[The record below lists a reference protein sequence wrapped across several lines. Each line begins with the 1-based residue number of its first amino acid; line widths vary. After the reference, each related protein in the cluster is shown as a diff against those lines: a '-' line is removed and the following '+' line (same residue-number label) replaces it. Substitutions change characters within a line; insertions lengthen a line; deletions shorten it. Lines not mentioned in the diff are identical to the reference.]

1 MSHRTEQAVP
11 WYVWCAVVA
20 VTSAMA
26 GSHWDIAWHRS
37 IGRDTFW
44 TPAHLAI
51 HFGAVLAGI
60 SCGYL
65 ILATTFRPDPAARAA
80 SVSIWGF
87 RGPLGAFL
95 AAWGGIAM
103 ITSAPF
109 DDWWHNAYGLDVKV
123 LSPPHVVLVT
133 GIIAI
138 ELGALILIL
147 GRMNRAEGDT
157 RRRLNWL
164 FLWVAAMTLIC
175 LFILAFEFNLRIYMH
190 GGRFYRVVALI
201 VPVVLAGVSRASA
214 LRWSSTIVMAFYSV
228 FLMLMLWI
236 LPLGPAEPKLG
247 PVFRQVTTLIPA
259 EFPLL
264 LIVPAVILD
273 LLFAKLDG
281 WNRWLQSLIAGL
293 TFLLV
298 FLAVQW
304 PFADFLMSAAAR
316 NWFFGAIYFDY
327 NLPPTS
333 YYVRGLFLP
342 TEESAAGFWFE
353 MAGAAVLAV
362 LTTRIGFAWGDWMRR
377 IRR

>member
-1 MSHRTEQAVP
+1 VA
-11 WYVWCAVVA
+11 A
-20 VTSAMA
+20 VTSAMV

-51 HFGAVLAGI
+51 HLGAVLAGL

-95 AAWGGIAM
+95 AAWGGIGM

-147 GRMNRAEGDT
+147 GRMNRSEGKV
-157 RRRLNWL
+157 RRQLNWL
-164 FLWVAAMTLIC
+164 FLWVAAMTLVC

-190 GGRFYRVVALI
+190 GGRFYRVIALI
-201 VPVVLAGVSRASA
+201 VPVLLAGVSRASA
-214 LRWSSTIVMAFYSV
+214 LRWSSTIVMAFYSI
-228 FLMLMLWI
+228 FLLLMLWI

-264 LIVPAVILD
+264 LIVPAIILD
-273 LLFAKLDG
+273 LVFAKLDG

-298 FLAVQW
+298 FLAIQW
-304 PFADFLMSAAAR
+304 PFADFLMSPLAR

-353 MAGAAVLAV
+353 MTGAAILAV
-362 LTTRIGFAWGDWMRR
+362 ITTRIGMAWGDWMRG